1 MHCWRGEENGLYY
14 LFLLKYW
21 TVALYWTLSWTIR
34 YIENGE
40 HDRNLFQK
48 WKFPNFFSGKFQ
60 YIFLGKSHSIGEGGR
75 EGAGYFQSRL
85 RKLASVQKGGGVD
98 VGSKGLCPDF
108 WRGKYI
114 EPFP

>member
-48 WKFPNFFSGKFQ
+48 WKFPNFFYAPQLVLLKIDLKSSSNLKFAQ
-60 YIFLGKSHSIGEGGR
+60 RTDLSLTLT
-75 EGAGYFQSRL
+75 ASRVK
-85 RKLASVQKGGGVD
+85 RD
-98 VGSKGLCPDF
+98 
-108 WRGKYI
+108 
-114 EPFP
+114 